1 MNLEEALKNYID
13 RSCTITTRD
22 DEYDGTLVEVGNGYV
37 KINDDI
43 SDCLVNLT
51 YVESVSFDE

>member
-22 DEYDGTLVEVGNGYV
+22 DEYDGLLVEVGSGYV
-37 KINDDI
+37 KINDGI
-43 SDCLVNLT
+43 SDCLINLK
-51 YVESVSFDE
+51 YIESVSFDE